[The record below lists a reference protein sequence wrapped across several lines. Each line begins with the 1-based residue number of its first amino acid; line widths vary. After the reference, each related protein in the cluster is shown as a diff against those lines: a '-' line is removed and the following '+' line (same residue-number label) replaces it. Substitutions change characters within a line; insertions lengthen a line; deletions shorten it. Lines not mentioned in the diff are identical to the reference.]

1 MMISVHLSYTFSNV
15 ILLDAALPGL
25 YHASYAGNGRSFLIH
40 NSRVAIP
47 PRLKLTSS
55 LGPRTH
61 GRPGVYRRMAHRRP
75 ILHWMSIDQYRT
87 SRISKPHP
95 NSTIGARR
103 LIFHTALAAVSI
115 LSNYSSAIR
124 APRWHD
130 LSTRSYQME
139 VRFLILTTISF
150 GGAPEVLPRYG

>member
-1 MMISVHLSYTFSNV
+1 MISVHLSGTFSNV

-25 YHASYAGNGRSFLIH
+25 YHASYAGNGRSILIH
-40 NSRVAIP
+40 NSWGAIP

-61 GRPGVYRRMAHRRP
+61 GRPGVYLRMAHRWP
-75 ILHWMSIDQYRT
+75 IFHWMSIDQYRT

-103 LIFHTALAAVSI
+103 PIFHTALAAASI
-115 LSNYSSAIR
+115 LSNYSSAIQ
-124 APRWHD
+124 APHWHG
-130 LSTRSYQME
+130 LSTRSYEIQ
-139 VRFLILTTISF
+139 VRFLILTTIFFWRST
-150 GGAPEVLPRYG
+150 